1 MYNLLHDNFYMSLNI
16 HASSRN
22 IFWSVS
28 AIILGSGYHMAFEEI
43 FFNCF
48 SFGNLEKPDK
58 DLIL

>member
-28 AIILGSGYHMAFEEI
+28 AIILGSGYHMAFEE
-43 FFNCF
+43 FFLIV
-48 SFGNLEKPDK
+48 SALE
-58 DLIL
+58 I